1 MISRHTMRVASFA
14 LVTWAADSLSPPAL
28 AASLRARPL
37 SSCRQSDDVLTTLT
51 YRINDGNPHWQLA
64 RPLDEG
70 EEANGGAISTEEV
83 VIRSAR
89 SMNVSLDN
97 CGFEL
102 LRDAPTRLSTQAFY
116 DSAIVQQLYYNEIAA
131 LLRQRLGCAHVHVF
145 SHSVRN
151 KQREGERSNDDG
163 VVQGYGF
170 GPHVDVSAYDAA
182 AICEGMTA
190 RAESNY
196 GYSLRK
202 GRCLYVNAWRNI
214 DTSPVEADPFA
225 VCDARSVVAPDDIVL
240 FHLETPAYGIVQYR
254 LGNAHLNR
262 HRWYYFPYMSNDELL
277 VFKQWD
283 SDPDLPARFCF
294 HSAFQL
300 PWQYHPSIVPRQSC
314 EVRAL
319 CFFPDA
325 SADSFPRTRQNR
337 EP

>member
-1 MISRHTMRVASFA
+1 MQRRRMRRASVAC
-14 LVTWAADSLSPPAL
+14 VTWAAQSLTPPIF
-28 AASLRARPL
+28 AASLRAHPL
-37 SSCRQSDDVLTTLT
+37 SSSRQVDDVLTTLT

-64 RPLDEG
+64 RQLDEG
-70 EEANGGAISTEEV
+70 EEANGGTISTEQV
-83 VIRSAR
+83 VIHSAR
-89 SMNVSLDN
+89 GINDSLDD

-102 LRDAPTRLSTQAFY
+102 LRDVPTRLSTQAFY
-116 DSAIVQQLYYNEIAA
+116 DSAIVQQLYYHEIAD

-151 KQREGERSNDDG
+151 KQREGERSSDNG

-182 AICEGMTA
+182 AICQGMTA

-196 GYSLRK
+196 GHTLQR

-214 DTSPVEADPFA
+214 DTSPIEADPFA
-225 VCDARSVVAPDDIVL
+225 VCDARTVVAPDDIVL

-254 LGNAHLNR
+254 LGNTHLNR

-283 SDPDLPARFCF
+283 SEPDLPARFCF
-294 HSAFQL
+294 HSAFKL
-300 PWQYHPSIVPRQSC
+300 PGQYHPDVPPRQSC

-325 SADSFPRTRQNR
+325 STDSFPRTRQNS
-337 EP
+337 EH